1 MTDLRSAAIILDVD
15 GTLVDSNDAH
25 ARAWVDAFAEGGMA
39 VSFEQVRRAI
49 GMGGDK
55 LVPHVAGIS
64 EDSPQ
69 GRRISDRRG
78 DIFKSRYLP
87 HLRPFPRVRE
97 LIEQFARDGFTIVV
111 ASSAKKEEL
120 RPLLDI
126 AGVTDLIEART
137 SSDDADES
145 KPDPDIVVAAL
156 KQSGVSAATAIML
169 GDTPYDVEAAQRA
182 GIRAVAL
189 ECGGWRRDDL
199 RGAVEVYASAA
210 HVLERYER
218 SVFAELRQR
227 VHARRERGDSDVRRV
242 AVPLLL
248 AGGMLV
254 LVGLA
259 EQKRRGGRRDDS
271 ASEYP
276 FSDTHRQPHAQR
288 PRRRPLSRRD
298 RERLRRVIARTS

>member
-25 ARAWVDAFAEGGMA
+25 ARAWVDAFAEAGIA
-39 VSFEQVRRAI
+39 VPFEKVRRAI

-69 GRRISDRRG
+69 GSRISDRRG

-97 LIEQFARDGFTIVV
+97 LIERFADDGFAIVV
-111 ASSAKKEEL
+111 ASSAKKDEL

-126 AGVTDLIEART
+126 AGVSDLIEART

-145 KPDPDIVVAAL
+145 KPDPDIVEAAL
-156 KQSGVSAATAIML
+156 KQSGAPAEAAIML

-182 GIRAVAL
+182 GIRTVAL

-199 RGAVEVYASAA
+199 RGAVDVYASAA
-210 HVLERYER
+210 HLLERYER
-218 SVFAELRQR
+218 SVFAELRRTMAAGR
-227 VHARRERGDSDVRRV
+227 VRRAPDVRWI

-248 AGGMLV
+248 AGGLLV
-254 LVGLA
+254 LAGIV
-259 EQKRRGGRRDDS
+259 EQKRRRRLRDDATPAHPS
-271 ASEYP
+271 NDGDREQVSG
-276 FSDTHRQPHAQR
+276 
-288 PRRRPLSRRD
+288 PRRRALSRRD
-298 RERLRRVIARTS
+298 RERLRRIITRTS